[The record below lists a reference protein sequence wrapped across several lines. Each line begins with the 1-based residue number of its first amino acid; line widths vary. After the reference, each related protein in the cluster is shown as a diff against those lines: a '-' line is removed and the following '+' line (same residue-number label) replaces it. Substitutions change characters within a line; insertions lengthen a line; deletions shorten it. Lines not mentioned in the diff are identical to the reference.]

1 MRLWRNKA
9 ERGQSI
15 LEAALVAPI
24 LMFILL
30 AVVEAGR
37 MMYLSVALEHAA
49 DAAAEYGATTTTDG
63 DLTGMQSAATNDV
76 QSSGLFNKLYPSNAF
91 ASTATNFCQCANG
104 AATSCT
110 SNNCASGEFAVFVQA
125 KTAATYATL
134 VKYPGLPAAFTMSA
148 QATLRVQ

>member
-1 MRLWRNKA
+1 MRRWLNNA
-9 ERGQSI
+9 ARGQSI

-37 MMYLSVALEHAA
+37 MMYLSVALDHAA
-49 DAAAEYGATTTTDG
+49 DAAVEYGATTTTDG
-63 DLTGMQSAATNDV
+63 DLIGMQTAATNDV
-76 QSSGLFNKLYPSNAF
+76 QASGLFNKLYPSNAF
-91 ASTATNFCQCANG
+91 AATATNFCQCVGG

-110 SNNCASGEFAVFVQA
+110 RNTCASGAFAVFVQA
-125 KTAATYATL
+125 KTTAIYATL
-134 VKYPGLPAAFTMSA
+134 VNYPGLPAAFTMKG

>member
-1 MRLWRNKA
+1 MRRWLNNA
-9 ERGQSI
+9 ARGQSI

-63 DLTGMQSAATNDV
+63 DLTGMQAAATNDV
-76 QSSGLFNKLYPSNAF
+76 QASGLFNKLYPSNAF
-91 ASTATNFCQCANG
+91 AATATNFCQCSNG

-110 SNNCASGEFAVFVQA
+110 SNTCASGGFAVFVQA
-125 KTAATYATL
+125 KTTATYATL
-134 VKYPGLPAAFTMSA
+134 VNYPGLPAAFTMKG